1 MNDMHA
7 AGGAEQAGEQGE
19 DALLAQDDAQ
29 NVTVLDVARLAKVS
43 VSTVSR
49 ILNGSARV
57 SAEKRDAVEAA
68 IRALD
73 FRPNLFA
80 RSLKMGTT
88 MTVGVVTQDIESPFF
103 TRVMRGVEDALSG
116 SGYAPII
123 VSGHWNAVEEEERIR
138 LLMAR
143 RVDGIVIITGRLE
156 DATVRELA
164 QRQPIVMAGR
174 EVEAHNVRSVYFDQE
189 YGGYLATR
197 HLLSMGHRRIAY
209 ISGARDQLDAQR
221 RFAGYCRALQEAGV
235 DYDEVLVQSGDFTEN
250 GGVLAMTRLLDSQQ
264 AFTAVFAAN
273 DQTAIGA
280 RMVLHRRGIRVP
292 DDISLV
298 GFDDLPVS
306 AYLTPPLTTVRQ
318 PLFEM
323 GFYCG
328 ATLLRMLGHATPEL
342 ELPGLELIVRDTVRR
357 A

>member
-19 DALLAQDDAQ
+19 EALLAQDDAQ

-328 ATLLRMLGHATPEL
+328 ATLLRMLGHATPER

>member
-1 MNDMHA
+1 MGDTA
-7 AGGAEQAGEQGE
+7 A
-19 DALLAQDDAQ
+19 
-29 NVTVLDVARLAKVS
+29 VTVLDVARVAKVS
-43 VSTVSR
+43 ISTVSR

-57 SAEKRDAVEAA
+57 SAEKRAAVETA
-68 IRALD
+68 IRTLD
-73 FRPNLFA
+73 FKPNLFA

-88 MTVGVVTQDIESPFF
+88 MTVGLVTQDIESPFF
-103 TRVMRGVEDALSG
+103 TRVMRGIEDALNG

-123 VSGHWNAVEEEERIR
+123 VSGHWNAKEEEERIR

-164 QRQPIVMAGR
+164 LRQPIVMAGR
-174 EVEAHNVRSVYFDQE
+174 EVSARNVRSVSFEQE
-189 YGGYLATR
+189 HGGFLATR
-197 HLLSMGHRRIAY
+197 YLLSMGHRRIAF
-209 ISGARDQLDAQR
+209 IAGVRDHPDAQH
-221 RFAGYCRALQEAGV
+221 RFAGYCRALEEAGV
-235 DYDEVLVQSGDFTEN
+235 VYDEALIQHGDFTES
-250 GGVLAMTRLLDSQQ
+250 GGVLAMTRLLDTQQ

-280 RMVLHRRGIRVP
+280 RGVLHRRGIRVP

-318 PLFEM
+318 PLYEM
-323 GFYCG
+323 GLYCG
-328 ATLLRMLGHATPEL
+328 ATLLHMLGGAMPER
-342 ELPGLELIVRDTVRR
+342 ELPGLELVVRDTVRR

>member
-1 MNDMHA
+1 MGMTKMSA
-7 AGGAEQAGEQGE
+7 QGAELPDEAG
-19 DALLAQDDAQ
+19 A
-29 NVTVLDVARLAKVS
+29 VTVLDVARLAKVS

-57 SAEKRDAVEAA
+57 SEEKREAVENA

-73 FRPNLFA
+73 FQPNLSA
-80 RSLKMGTT
+80 RSLKVGTT
-88 MTVGVVTQDIESPFF
+88 MTVGVLTQDIESPFF
-103 TRVMRGVEDALSG
+103 TRVMRGVEESLSG

-123 VSGHWNAVEEEERIR
+123 VSGHWDAREEEERIR

-156 DATVRELA
+156 DAKVRELA

-174 EVEAHNVRSVYFDQE
+174 EMEAHNVRSIYFDQE

-197 HLLSMGHRRIAY
+197 HLLSMGHRRIAF
-209 ISGARDQLDAQR
+209 ITGVRDHIDAQR
-221 RFAGYCRALQEAGV
+221 RFAGYSRALQEAGISYE
-235 DYDEVLVQSGDFTEN
+235 DVLVQQGDFTES

-264 AFTAVFAAN
+264 HFTAVFTAN
-273 DQTAIGA
+273 DQTALGA

-298 GFDDLPVS
+298 GFDDLPVA

-323 GFYCG
+323 GVYCG
-328 ATLLRMLGHATPEL
+328 ATLLRMLGNPVRER
-342 ELPGLELIVRDTVRR
+342 EMPGLELILRDTVRR

>member
-19 DALLAQDDAQ
+19 DALLAQEDAQ

-235 DYDEVLVQSGDFTEN
+235 DYDEVLVQPGDFTEN

>member
-1 MNDMHA
+1 MGDTA
-7 AGGAEQAGEQGE
+7 A
-19 DALLAQDDAQ
+19 
-29 NVTVLDVARLAKVS
+29 VTVLDVARVAKVS
-43 VSTVSR
+43 ISTVSR

-57 SAEKRDAVEAA
+57 SAEKREAVEAA

-73 FRPNLFA
+73 FKPNLFA

-88 MTVGVVTQDIESPFF
+88 MTVGLVTQDIESPFF
-103 TRVMRGVEDALSG
+103 TRVMRGIEDALNG

-123 VSGHWNAVEEEERIR
+123 VSGHWNAKEEEERIR

-143 RVDGIVIITGRLE
+143 RVDGIVIITGRLD

-164 QRQPIVMAGR
+164 LRQPIVMAGR
-174 EVEAHNVRSVYFDQE
+174 AMSARNVRSVYFDQE
-189 YGGYLATR
+189 HGGFLATR
-197 HLLSMGHRRIAY
+197 YLLSMGHRRIAF
-209 ISGARDQLDAQR
+209 IAGVRDHLDAQH
-221 RFAGYCRALQEAGV
+221 RFAGYCRALEEAGV
-235 DYDEVLVQSGDFTEN
+235 AYDEALIQYGDFTES
-250 GGVLAMTRLLDSQQ
+250 GGVLAMTRLLDTQQ

-280 RMVLHRRGIRVP
+280 RGVLHRRGIRVP

-323 GFYCG
+323 GLYCG
-328 ATLLRMLGHATPEL
+328 AMLLHMLGGAMPER
-342 ELPGLELIVRDTVRR
+342 ELPGLELVVRDTVRR

>member
-1 MNDMHA
+1 MTMSEEGSGLPEETA
-7 AGGAEQAGEQGE
+7 A
-19 DALLAQDDAQ
+19 
-29 NVTVLDVARLAKVS
+29 VTVLDVARLANVS

-57 SAEKRDAVEAA
+57 SAEKRDAVESA
-68 IRALD
+68 IRTLD

-80 RSLKMGTT
+80 RGLKVGTT
-88 MTVGVVTQDIESPFF
+88 MTVGVLTQDIESPFF

-116 SGYAPII
+116 TGYAPII
-123 VSGHWNAVEEEERIR
+123 VSGHWDAREEEERVR

-174 EVEAHNVRSVYFDQE
+174 EVEARNVRSVYFDQE

-197 HLLSMGHRRIAY
+197 HLLSMGHRRIAF
-209 ISGARDQLDAQR
+209 ISGVRDHMDAQR
-221 RFAGYCRALQEAGV
+221 RFAGYCRALQEAGLA
-235 DYDEVLVQSGDFTEN
+235 YEEALVQQGDFTES

-264 AFTAVFAAN
+264 HFTAVFAAN
-273 DQTAIGA
+273 DQTALGA
-280 RMVLHRRGIRVP
+280 HLVMHRRGIRVP
-292 DDISLV
+292 DDVSLV
-298 GFDDLPVS
+298 GFDDLPVA

-323 GFYCG
+323 GSYCG
-328 ATLLRMLGHATPEL
+328 ATLLRMLGNPMRER